1 MNLLDLINGQLMDQR
16 SLKKLSQTVGAEP
29 GQVEQLAKFGLPA
42 LMKAL
47 GQNASTPEGAAAL
60 DKALEQHEDDGVD
73 NLDRY
78 LNRVDMDEGTKILK
92 HILSDKKDS
101 VQQNLASQTGLKND
115 QVSILLA
122 QLAPLVLGA
131 LGQQKKQQNLD
142 ATGVSNLL
150 NSVLS
155 ESGNS
160 NIMKIASQLLDADK
174 DGDIMDD
181 IGDLLGGLMK
191 KRT

>member
-29 GQVEQLAKFGLPA
+29 GQVDQLAKIGIPA

-142 ATGVSNLL
+142 ASGVSNLL
-150 NSVLS
+150 NGVLS
-155 ESGNS
+155 QSGNS